1 MIAAVTG
8 GEEEGAVVALEFS
21 GAAPP
26 ELDAALVNDEE
37 EELALAAR
45 VEPEE
50 KAVLVAKRG

>member
-1 MIAAVTG
+1 MFEEEG
-8 GEEEGAVVALEFS
+8 LLEEGAVDALEFA
-21 GAAPP
+21 GTAPP
-26 ELDAALVNDEE
+26 ELDAALVNDE

>member
-1 MIAAVTG
+1 MLEEEG
-8 GEEEGAVVALEFS
+8 LLEEGAVDALEFA
-21 GAAPP
+21 GTAPP